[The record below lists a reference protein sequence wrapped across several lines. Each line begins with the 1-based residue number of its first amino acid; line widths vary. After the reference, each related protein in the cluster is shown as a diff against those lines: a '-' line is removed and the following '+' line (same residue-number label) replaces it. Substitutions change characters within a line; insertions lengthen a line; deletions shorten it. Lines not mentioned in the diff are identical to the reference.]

1 MQEIDV
7 QETLSEFLR
16 GFGEQIVT
24 FKGRACAVCML
35 LIDLCALFIFIKCY
49 SEKKFVAKKWRN
61 RFNYAAIVDSDRV
74 IPIQNSEILLGRHRS
89 ADIQFPDLSVSR
101 YHAVLTFSD
110 GKFVLDDLGSKSGTY
125 VNGKKIRSAVVK
137 FNDEI
142 RMGKIVFSIKKIKDG
157 ENEQTKKQA

>member
-1 MQEIDV
+1 MQDINV

-24 FKGRACAVCML
+24 FKGIACAVCIL
-35 LIDLCALFIFIKCY
+35 VIDVCALFVFLKCY
-49 SEKKFVAKKWRN
+49 SEKKAVNQKWRN
-61 RFNYAAIVDSDRV
+61 RFGYAAIVDNDRV

-89 ADIQFPDLSVSR
+89 ADILFPDMSVSR

-110 GKFVLDDLGSKSGTY
+110 NKFVLDDLGSKSGTY
-125 VNGKKIRSAVVK
+125 VNGRKIKSAVVK

-142 RMGKIVFSIKKIKDG
+142 RMGKIVFSIKKIKDV
-157 ENEQTKKQA
+157 ENEQTRKKA